1 MEYHKNVMKVALS
14 RSLRELM
21 TRNLFEKI
29 TIKKICDETGVIRA
43 TFYNYFDDK
52 YDCLNWIVYHDV
64 VESTRSYVEK
74 GDFKG
79 VISVVLKNVE
89 ENRAFYKAAY
99 QVTGQNDFEDMV
111 RANTCILIKEYLG
124 HYRKKNSLSR
134 YDNEILSRYFA
145 EAFAFHI
152 RIFVLDSKKRSVEE
166 MKQMSID
173 LLNHSFSD
181 FGDSSEQ

>member
-1 MEYHKNVMKVALS
+1 MDYHKNVMKIALS
-14 RSLRELM
+14 GSLRELM

-52 YDCLNWIVYHDV
+52 YDCLNWIVYHDMIDG
-64 VESTRSYVEK
+64 SRSYVEK
-74 GDFKG
+74 GDFGGITTSILK
-79 VISVVLKNVE
+79 SVD

-111 RANTCILIKEYLG
+111 RGNAQILIKEYLKR
-124 HYRKKNSLSR
+124 YRRKSVLMK
-134 YDNEILSRYFA
+134 YDDDTLASYFA

-152 RIFVLDSKKRSVEE
+152 RMFAQNPKKRSVEE
-166 MKQMSID
+166 MNQVIMD
-173 LLNHSFSD
+173 LLNHSFAD
-181 FGDSSEQ
+181 FVE